1 MFGIYRIFP
10 QIRPGRIRGTSIATL
25 YDVSVW
31 LGQFGGDRGDGVH
44 GGGRNALQQPE
55 RPALNMTQAFREL
68 VQIGIT
74 LTSEQDLGTLLER
87 ILTEARRFTRAEAG
101 TLFLREGDQ
110 LRFSV
115 VQNDKLARELG
126 QEEMRR
132 RLQADPLSLRELSLA
147 GHVALTGDILNLHD
161 TYMIPPD
168 RPYSHDPRMDA
179 RLNYRTQSILVVP
192 LQDPANNILGVLEL
206 INAIDR
212 GRVVPF
218 DSQYEGL
225 VRSLASQAAVALRN
239 ARLEDLSFKDA
250 LTDVY
255 NRRYFA
261 IRMEE
266 EFKRHCRFGEPL
278 SLALMDLD
286 HFKEVNDRFGHRAGD
301 QALRDVAQLLV
312 KHSRSFSIVT
322 RYGGDEF
329 AIILVNTAKAGGLTY
344 AERIRAV
351 VEQHPF
357 AHGPVTVSLG
367 VASLPEDATTVD
379 DLTVAADQA
388 LYDAKRLGR
397 NRVAVQ

>member
-1 MFGIYRIFP
+1 M
-10 QIRPGRIRGTSIATL
+10 
-25 YDVSVW
+25 
-31 LGQFGGDRGDGVH
+31 
-44 GGGRNALQQPE
+44 
-55 RPALNMTQAFREL
+55 
-68 VQIGIT
+68 
-74 LTSEQDLGTLLER
+74 
-87 ILTEARRFTRAEAG
+87 
-101 TLFLREGDQ
+101 
-110 LRFSV
+110 
-115 VQNDKLARELG
+115 
-126 QEEMRR
+126 
-132 RLQADPLSLRELSLA
+132 
-147 GHVALTGDILNLHD
+147 
-161 TYMIPPD
+161 
-168 RPYSHDPRMDA
+168 
-179 RLNYRTQSILVVP
+179 
-192 LQDPANNILGVLEL
+192 LEL
-206 INAIDR
+206 INALDR

-255 NRRYFA
+255 NRRYFT

-329 AIILVNTAKAGGLTY
+329 AIILVNTPKAGGLTY

-351 VEQHPF
+351 VEQNAFP
-357 AHGPVTVSLG
+357 HGPVTVSLG
-367 VASLPEDATTVD
+367 IASLPEDATTVD
-379 DLTVAADQA
+379 DLIVAADQA